1 MFNCP
6 LFCFVALAQARA
18 RPSAS
23 LTHPTVSIEGATG
36 PTATLTD
43 PTVSIEATA
52 GPSAT
57 LTHPSVS
64 TEIDDS
70 TLLAEATMF
79 EEAHVASKRVCL
91 PAGWIHTLPEVDQR
105 WISKALF
112 RWAAPGRPEL
122 IYNRVDK
129 LWWYPPPVPLK
140 TSSAPSLENYFGHP
154 LLLWMPRKLWQLK
167 LTCPHPDCQKDLL
180 TSAGLHQKIRV
191 VIALNSMYFVASEYL
206 ACRRCKRK
214 VISWS
219 HDIVSQL
226 DIGHRVQFPCILTS
240 KLACDF
246 QVVCLMRQRGLG
258 NSSSQIQRKLQER
271 HAEVWLQKTVQY
283 LTDCKGIASAV
294 TSSLILPVTFEPLP
308 PMPSVPKHRWLMQV
322 YAQDVLQ
329 RLDEIKA
336 AITSQYGRILKMD
349 STKKVA
355 RKLAGPSYGTAAWA
369 TNVGNEHG
377 QVIMSV
383 LTASEGFGLGP
394 MIEGL
399 IRRYRVA
406 GVAPPEVLYVDRD
419 CCGNTLLRRMFEEW
433 EQMTIRLDIWH
444 FMRRFSVGCTT
455 DCHPLY
461 ATFMS
466 RLSHCIFMWDQ
477 DDLTA
482 LKMAKRAELEADWR
496 PSSEADV
503 LRRISR
509 SELALHCRRT
519 TRGTKETL
527 TMIESLIQAFEGDA
541 GRDTLGVP
549 LINSARMTEV
559 IKSQRKHVA
568 CIQDP
573 QGVQLYMQTGT
584 LMKGGHR
591 LPTYRCARGSTSLE
605 SFHLHLNRFIPGT
618 LASDTFFQAYLLDGL
633 ARWNE
638 DRAVAATTDEQ
649 QPHSYSHLLRHA
661 ANILSEE
668 VMGMKISPYV
678 GPRKYTGE
686 LIGVEYLYQ
695 QTGKVLQDYRLA
707 IEESETTEVAIEVE
721 ETYDELEEFQDIT
734 VPTFDTERIPSAAS
748 QASVSAA
755 SSSTPPA
762 TRPKSS
768 LYVSPVRSPVT
779 SSTSSLSVVP
789 PVPVTSSVS
798 SSLHTQPALS
808 PGAHSCDPAQRP
820 DCNRVVEG
828 IFIRL
833 CALYQNAVRDNG
845 ERVTRFTMIA
855 RVYRH
860 IRECILTNDRV
871 MRETTIQLPQMN
883 AKTISDWFSKRDK
896 SQDVGVT
903 KQGINFPDA
912 PMAGPE
918 KLPAA
923 LQKGPTLFPG
933 SLAEPHLFVLPRNT
947 AGEAKLK
954 RRSQPPAISQAPPS
968 HQRLPII
975 APAIPVSLPF
985 ILPSLQLPTVVD
997 TPSSV
1002 PGTSQVVFFNVPLP
1016 SAMPPSAQ
1024 THPVKLYLTPLSSTG
1039 RENR

>member
-1 MFNCP
+1 
-6 LFCFVALAQARA
+6 
-18 RPSAS
+18 
-23 LTHPTVSIEGATG
+23 
-36 PTATLTD
+36 
-43 PTVSIEATA
+43 
-52 GPSAT
+52 
-57 LTHPSVS
+57 
-64 TEIDDS
+64 
-70 TLLAEATMF
+70 
-79 EEAHVASKRVCL
+79 
-91 PAGWIHTLPEVDQR
+91 
-105 WISKALF
+105 
-112 RWAAPGRPEL
+112 
-122 IYNRVDK
+122 
-129 LWWYPPPVPLK
+129 
-140 TSSAPSLENYFGHP
+140 
-154 LLLWMPRKLWQLK
+154 
-167 LTCPHPDCQKDLL
+167 
-180 TSAGLHQKIRV
+180 
-191 VIALNSMYFVASEYL
+191 
-206 ACRRCKRK
+206 
-214 VISWS
+214 
-219 HDIVSQL
+219 
-226 DIGHRVQFPCILTS
+226 
-240 KLACDF
+240 
-246 QVVCLMRQRGLG
+246 
-258 NSSSQIQRKLQER
+258 
-271 HAEVWLQKTVQY
+271 
-283 LTDCKGIASAV
+283 
-294 TSSLILPVTFEPLP
+294 
-308 PMPSVPKHRWLMQV
+308 
-322 YAQDVLQ
+322 
-329 RLDEIKA
+329 
-336 AITSQYGRILKMD
+336 
-349 STKKVA
+349 
-355 RKLAGPSYGTAAWA
+355 
-369 TNVGNEHG
+369 
-377 QVIMSV
+377 
-383 LTASEGFGLGP
+383 
-394 MIEGL
+394 
-399 IRRYRVA
+399 
-406 GVAPPEVLYVDRD
+406 
-419 CCGNTLLRRMFEEW
+419 
-433 EQMTIRLDIWH
+433 
-444 FMRRFSVGCTT
+444 MRRFSVGCTT

-661 ANILSEE
+661 ANILAEE

-721 ETYDELEEFQDIT
+721 EAYDELEEFQDIT

-789 PVPVTSSVS
+789 PIPVTSSVS

-808 PGAHSCDPAQRP
+808 PGAHSSPGNQGSTETDLPTSEENPSHDDCVGPDNIEGYGAVQDLAEYLFNLREHRLALTGEESEQIINLWQALGEFDKKKTTYSPRHQTNLKQGRFRASKKNVAPGVESTRRCFIGPHSPAQRP

-833 CALYQNAVRDNG
+833 CALYQNAVRVNG

-883 AKTISDWFSKRDK
+883 ASTISDWFSKRDK

-923 LQKGPTLFPG
+923 LQKGPTLFSG

-954 RRSQPPAISQAPPS
+954 RRSQPPAITQAPPS

-997 TPSSV
+997 TSSSV

-1024 THPVKLYLTPLSSTG
+1024 TQTSSQAVPYSTQQYRKRKQMREDTG
-1039 RENR
+1039 TVTRKYVRKTDVILCRKCNKERKPPSHLQYFGNWYCKETETQSYAEWRAVLEGRGYGKKKTGNDNPPAP